1 MGSKLINKDMP
12 VYDGR
17 WVIYR
22 FNHNNSKYVFKNI
35 FNNTEVEVCISATRS
50 IREGKKTI
58 SSIINKRI
66 IKNTKKK
73 YINGRMKY
81 FNYGY

>member
-17 WVIYR
+17 WIIYK
-22 FNHNNSKYVFKNI
+22 FNADTNNYIFKNI
-35 FNNTEVEVCISATRS
+35 FNNTEVEVSITATRS
-50 IREGKKTI
+50 IRNGKNTI
-58 SSIINKRI
+58 SNIINKRLL
-66 IKNTKKK
+66 KNTKKK

-81 FNYGY
+81 FNYGN